1 MQIYRGA
8 AVVMNYLF
16 TEVIF
21 IDYRMQQLQ
30 KESKNEIQ

>member
-1 MQIYRGA
+1 
-8 AVVMNYLF
+8 MNYLF